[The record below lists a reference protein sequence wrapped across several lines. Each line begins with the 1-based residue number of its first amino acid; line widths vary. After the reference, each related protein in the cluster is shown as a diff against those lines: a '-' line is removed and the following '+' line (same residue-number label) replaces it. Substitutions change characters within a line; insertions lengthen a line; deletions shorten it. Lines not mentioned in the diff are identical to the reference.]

1 MLVKVHAVLSNLCK
15 SYGKNSSNRRF
26 LTIVAPMIS
35 YVFIEMD
42 SAILCKKYGM
52 LCVFAFHIHHCHLDL
67 LDLLSLWAEATSWY
81 LWLTYRIRCPV
92 ELNFV
97 FLQIHQDSGFI
108 GFWIGQWI
116 LCWLSVFL
124 ILVDLMGLHKPGG
137 ALPRARFQAICGP
150 KLVDLFL
157 PSTVPLQPST
167 RLTVAIHCYHGL
179 NLVSESCHGLGQG
192 RKRSRFSMPLRPL
205 RSGHSRD
212 RKPERFWFSTTTVS
226 KRCKTQKVTN
236 PHILF
241 PGHTQD

>member
-1 MLVKVHAVLSNLCK
+1 MYLSKWTRPYSAKSMACSAYSLFTFITVTSTYSTYSHFGLRPPVGISDLPTESGVLSNSTLCFC
-15 SYGKNSSNRRF
+15 RF
-26 LTIVAPMIS
+26 IKILDSLDFGLDNGS
-35 YVFIEMD
+35 YV
-42 SAILCKKYGM
+42 G
-52 LCVFAFHIHHCHLDL
+52 
-67 LDLLSLWAEATSWY
+67 
-81 LWLTYRIRCPV
+81 
-92 ELNFV
+92 
-97 FLQIHQDSGFI
+97 FLF
-108 GFWIGQWI
+108 
-116 LCWLSVFL
+116 FL

-137 ALPRARFQAICGP
+137 ALPRAHFQAICGP

>member
-116 LCWLSVFL
+116 LCWLSVFFNPCGSYGTSQARWCL
-124 ILVDLMGLHKPGG
+124 ATG
-137 ALPRARFQAICGP
+137 ALSGNLWPKTGWFVPSIDSAIAAFY
-150 KLVDLFL
+150 K
-157 PSTVPLQPST
+157 TH
-167 RLTVAIHCYHGL
+167 RCYTL
-179 NLVSESCHGLGQG
+179 LSWFESCVRVL
-192 RKRSRFSMPLRPL
+192 S
-205 RSGHSRD
+205 
-212 RKPERFWFSTTTVS
+212 WTW
-226 KRCKTQKVTN
+226 
-236 PHILF
+236 
-241 PGHTQD
+241 PG